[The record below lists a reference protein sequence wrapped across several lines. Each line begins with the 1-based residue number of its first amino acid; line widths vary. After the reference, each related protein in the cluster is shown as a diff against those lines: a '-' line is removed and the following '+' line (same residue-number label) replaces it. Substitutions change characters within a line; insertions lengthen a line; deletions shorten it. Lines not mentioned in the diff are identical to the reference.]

1 MVAKGNSV
9 ESIVA
14 ET

>member
-1 MVAKGNSV
+1 LA

-14 ET
+14 EIE